1 MKKIIE
7 TGNKIVNNKY
17 IEDKNSSLKLIPKF
31 ELYMQYMLKV
41 VLIQLPRIEK
51 FSIGT
56 EYKTLMYD
64 TLRNILLVD
73 KIETNKKL
81 PYLNKIDADL
91 NTQRILLRIMRE
103 MNWIDNKR
111 FNYVMIELIGEIISI
126 EGQITG
132 NMEIEIRA
140 VI

>member
-1 MKKIIE
+1 M
-7 TGNKIVNNKY
+7 NNKY

-111 FNYVMIELIGEIISI
+111 FNYVMIELIGEIGKMLGGLIKYYAKNYQKPI
-126 EGQITG
+126 
-132 NMEIEIRA
+132 
-140 VI
+140 

>member
-73 KIETNKKL
+73 KIETN
-81 PYLNKIDADL
+81 
-91 NTQRILLRIMRE
+91 
-103 MNWIDNKR
+103 
-111 FNYVMIELIGEIISI
+111 LINI
-126 EGQITG
+126 
-132 NMEIEIRA
+132 
-140 VI
+140 